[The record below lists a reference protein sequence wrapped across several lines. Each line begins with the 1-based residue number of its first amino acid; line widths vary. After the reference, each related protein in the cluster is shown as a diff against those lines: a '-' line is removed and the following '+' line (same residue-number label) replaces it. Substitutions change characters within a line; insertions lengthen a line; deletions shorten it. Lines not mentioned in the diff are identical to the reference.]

1 MRISDWL
8 MSCRVLGRGVE
19 EYLMNQLLSMARER
33 SLSRVSGEYL
43 PSAKN
48 AMVKDFWRRFGFEN
62 SAGALWEI
70 EVSAYVPGTTWINPT
85 DSESEKHD

>member
-1 MRISDWL
+1 
-8 MSCRVLGRGVE
+8 
-19 EYLMNQLLSMARER
+19 
-33 SLSRVSGEYL
+33 
-43 PSAKN
+43 
-48 AMVKDFWRRFGFEN
+48 MVKDFWRRFGFEN